1 MIFRGNTSFKKA
13 AFKVAV
19 ILEVDV
25 QNEIINDK

>member
-1 MIFRGNTSFKKA
+1 MIFRENASLKKA